1 MIARLCFESD
11 AWQKLDQIGHKT
23 SAASLLSQ
31 IGKVPSW
38 GCLALLLLRIGNGK
52 EIEENRGNATLE
64 IVHVDAIFRR
74 AYSWQN
80 RICKKLGFIKVGF

>member
-38 GCLALLLLRIGNGK
+38 GCLALLLLRIGN
-52 EIEENRGNATLE
+52 EENRRDATLE